1 MQKLHIGFHK
11 TGTTFLQKRI
21 FPKLDNY
28 IGRNYGDKILPGVLD
43 LKKYEKKIFNSDAEI
58 YFYSNELFSKWYHQ
72 EIIDYLKK
80 NKKMDILITL
90 RNQSDLLYS
99 RFNHK
104 TTNFYLQNS
113 INTFYKTSKIT
124 PDIIE
129 HYNFQKLINLL
140 REDGHKVTYIW
151 FEDII
156 SLNQKA
162 INIMSK
168 YLNNDISELLQ
179 KNINNVENKG
189 EKKKSNIKKINV
201 DKYFNNKDLD
211 YSDL

>member
-21 FPKLDNY
+21 FSKLDNY
-28 IGRNYGDKILPGVLD
+28 IGRNYGDKKIPGVLD
-43 LKKYEKKIFNSDAEI
+43 LEKYGKKIFNSDTEI
-58 YFYSNELFSKWYHQ
+58 YFYSNELFSKWHHQ
-72 EIIDYLKK
+72 EIIDYLKKK

-104 TTNFYLQNS
+104 TRNFYLQNS

-151 FEDII
+151 YEDII

-189 EKKKSNIKKINV
+189 EKNSNIKKINV
-201 DKYFNNKDLD
+201 DKYFNN
-211 YSDL
+211 